1 MYQQVN
7 LLLQK
12 DIYPSHM
19 KSWMIRKFQWNII
32 VRERKFLHH
41 LNIENVT
48 DADYMHAKKKL
59 LKILK

>member
-19 KSWMIRKFQWNII
+19 KSWMMRKFQWNII
-32 VRERKFLHH
+32 ARERKFLHH

-48 DADYMHAKKKL
+48 DADFKKKL